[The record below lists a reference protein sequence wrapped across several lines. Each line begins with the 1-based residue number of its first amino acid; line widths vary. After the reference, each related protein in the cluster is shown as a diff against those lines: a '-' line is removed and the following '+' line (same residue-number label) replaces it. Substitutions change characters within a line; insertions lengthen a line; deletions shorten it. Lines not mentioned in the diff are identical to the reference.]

1 MDNMSLILSK
11 LDEIAKKLNNDY
23 TVDSKPVIKNIDML
37 GRITIPKSIRLKHN
51 IEDGGAAKVYESGN
65 KIIIEI
71 VK

>member
-1 MDNMSLILSK
+1 MNNLILEK
-11 LDEIAKKLNNDY
+11 LDLIIDKLNNDY
-23 TVDSKPVIKNIDML
+23 TIDSKPVIKNIDML

>member
-1 MDNMSLILSK
+1 MDNLILEK
-11 LDEIAKKLNNDY
+11 LDLIIDKLNNDY
-23 TVDSKPVIKNIDML
+23 TIDSKPVIKNIDML